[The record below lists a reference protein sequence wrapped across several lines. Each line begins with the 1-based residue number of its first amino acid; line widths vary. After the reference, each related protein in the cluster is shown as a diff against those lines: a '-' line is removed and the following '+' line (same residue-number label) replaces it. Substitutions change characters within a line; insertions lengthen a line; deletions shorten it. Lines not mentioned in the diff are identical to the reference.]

1 MVESAEHRGVFITH
15 ATEDDEIA
23 RQLRIHLEGEGL
35 RCWVDS
41 ERLRPGRR
49 LKETIESAIQEAQG
63 QLVLLT
69 PRAIQ
74 DHKEWIR
81 QEIEWGREVEAESEG
96 RFALVPVLWGL
107 TKDELPE
114 DLQGLAARR
123 MVDTDAGARLGFAVR
138 EVLFGLGLT
147 ESPGLPVVPKHV
159 GEVHELVVQVTA
171 PRLVEEQDEAGI
183 IRRRVHGEVALEL
196 RLPGAEP
203 TAPGEPAPF
212 RAPVGTLEAD
222 ELRWY
227 LESFYLWPAEAFQER
242 AAGIEANLPVWG
254 KALWQTVLEATGGAA
269 LVERWLEASE
279 APGQRRLLTIQAARP
294 AAGDAEAA
302 QGVAALFALPWEL
315 AWDAE
320 DQDFLVK
327 LKPHVALRRRLTGG
341 RKKTDLPAAQD
352 QLRVLMVV
360 ARPEK
365 AGLIDPGATVS
376 AVLDAIE
383 PLGTTVK
390 LDVLRPPTAAA
401 LAEALRAAWDNR
413 KPYHVL
419 HFDGHGVYDRQQG
432 LGLLCFEHPDPAK
445 RAAGEVERVS
455 GAELR
460 ERLGQVHLP
469 LALLEACQSG
479 EAGEDA
485 ESAVAAALLAAG
497 ARSVLAMSHS
507 VLVTAAQRFS
517 GALYRGICDG
527 LSVAEAV
534 TTARHALLQ
543 DPRRGQAGGGH
554 ELSLRD
560 WFVPVLLQRGDDPVL
575 LPGGA
580 AYRAQPSFAGV
591 RVRQLSS
598 LPPRPNHGFFGRLR
612 ERLAVERGLEDHRRV
627 LLLGVGGQG
636 KTTLA
641 GECARWLVRTGRFSG
656 GVAFASVE
664 GLVSLAA
671 LVEELGKGLMGPDF
685 RVVGAAGEGEA
696 GRLAEADLEAAVR
709 RLVARVRRE
718 PSLVV
723 IDNLESLLPP
733 PEDAPAAEHAV
744 FDGELLQG
752 VLDLAVA
759 LSEAGESRVLL
770 TCREAVGDA
779 RFAEGPETRVV
790 KVGGLSTREGV
801 ALVGEVCRLEGV
813 LPEGELSAKDTK
825 TLEPLTELVEAVQGH
840 ARSLVLLPPLLRERG
855 IGAVREDLQALMA
868 ELERR
873 HPGERERSLYA
884 SVRLSLDRLPGR
896 WRERLPRLGVLRGGV
911 FDQTMRILLELE
923 TEEAGELAR
932 ALEARALVEREGA
945 YLRFHP
951 GLVGVLA
958 GELTAEQRA
967 AAWEWAVEAYD
978 ALVQFLYQQKDG
990 PQRGRWVVLAV
1001 AELPNL
1007 VAVLHAL
1014 AGRAQAQPELVNR
1027 VIGYATRLEG
1037 LLQSTPKQKVLGQ
1050 VARVREGLA
1059 TGLQAGGHGWH
1070 IAMGAR
1076 YDRLLQTGDLH
1087 GALTVAWELVRAHE
1101 QAQGTTVLARYDRA
1115 ESWIRLG
1122 RVLRSA
1128 RQPDQ
1133 AFRAVERAR
1142 AGFEALG
1149 AEGNVGAARMAG
1161 LCLGDGADC
1170 LRDLGQYE
1178 AAAERYKRSI
1188 NLDLAHDRRRDA
1200 AAGRG
1205 QLATCLML
1213 QGRLEDAL
1221 AGWQQARREF
1231 EALGESAMVAA
1242 AWHQIGM
1249 VFQENR
1255 WWDQA
1260 QDAYSRSL
1268 ELKQQRGDKR
1278 GMCSSMN
1285 QLAIVA
1291 AGAGRLEEAVRWD
1304 RRAVQL
1310 SMELGDRG
1318 NESVGRNNL
1327 ALHLRQLGQLAEA
1340 ATEVR
1345 MAIAIAMNEDL
1356 GLGTEP
1362 WKSWGN
1368 LLDIATAQGDPTTA
1382 AHARSKAMHW
1392 YRRWRAQ
1399 GGAPQTPGAKL
1410 TAQAQQ
1416 DLQDGKGPQAAAAL
1430 DTLAD
1435 RPDLSQRFAPL
1446 ARALAH
1452 LCRGDPAAARQLL
1465 PSLHYRDAVEL
1476 SLLLDPPP

>member
-49 LKETIESAIQEAQG
+49 LKESIESAIHEAQG

-81 QEIEWGREVEAESEG
+81 QEIEWGREAEEKYEE

-107 TKDELPE
+107 TKYELPE
-114 DLQGLAARR
+114 DLQELAARR

-159 GEVHELVVQVTA
+159 GEVHELVVHVSA
-171 PRLVEEQDEAGI
+171 PRLVEEEDDKGI
-183 IRRRVHGEVALEL
+183 IRSRVHGGVALEL

-203 TAPGEPAPF
+203 TALGEPADF
-212 RAPVGTLEAD
+212 RSPVGTLEAD

-242 AAGIEANLPVWG
+242 AAGIEARLPVWG
-254 KALWQTVLEATGGAA
+254 KALWQAVLEATGGEA
-269 LVERWLEASE
+269 LVERWLAASE
-279 APGQRRLLTIQAARP
+279 APGQRRLLTIQAERP

-341 RKKTDLPAAQD
+341 RKKADLPAAQD

-376 AVLDAIE
+376 AVLDAVE
-383 PLGTTVK
+383 PLGTTVQ

-401 LAEALRAAWDNR
+401 LAEALRTAWDSGR
-413 KPYHVL
+413 PYHVL
-419 HFDGHGVYDRQQG
+419 HFNGHGVYDRHQG

-455 GAELR
+455 GEELR
-460 ERLGQVHLP
+460 KRLGQVHLP

-580 AYRAQPSFAGV
+580 EYRAQPSFAGV

-598 LPPRPNHGFFGRLR
+598 LPAPPNHGFFGRLR

-671 LVEELGKGLMGPDF
+671 LVEELGKGLLGRDF

-696 GRLAEADLEAAVR
+696 GRLADADREAAVR
-709 RLVARVRRE
+709 RLVARARRE
-718 PSLVV
+718 ASLVV

-733 PEDAPAAEHAV
+733 PEDAPAAEKAV
-744 FDGELLQG
+744 FDEDLLQG

-759 LSEAGESRVLL
+759 LSEAGDSRVVL
-770 TCREAVGDA
+770 TCREAVGDG

-801 ALVGEVCRLEGV
+801 ALVGEVCRIQGVLPEGV
-813 LPEGELSAKDTK
+813 LPEADTK
-825 TLEPLTELVEAVQGH
+825 VLEPLTELVEAVQGH

-855 IGAVREDLQALMA
+855 VEAVSRDLHALMA

-884 SVRLSLDRLPGR
+884 SVRLSLDRLPRR

-911 FDQTMRILLELE
+911 FDQMVRRLLELE
-923 TEEAGELAR
+923 EEEARELAR

-958 GELTAEQRA
+958 GELGEEERA
-967 AAWEWAVEAYD
+967 AAWEQSVEAYVE
-978 ALVQFLYQQKDG
+978 LVRFLYEQQFG
-990 PQRGRWVVLAV
+990 PRRGHWVALAV

-1014 AGRAQAQPELVNR
+1014 AERTQAQPEFVDA
-1027 VIGYATRLEG
+1027 VIDYATSLEG
-1037 LLQSTPKQKVLGQ
+1037 LLQTTPKRKALGQ
-1050 VARVREGLA
+1050 VARAREGLA
-1059 TGLQAGGHGWH
+1059 AGRQPGSHGWH

-1076 YDRLLQTGDLH
+1076 FDRLVQAGDLQ
-1087 GALTVAWELVRAHE
+1087 GALAVAQELVRVHE
-1101 QAQGTTVLARYDRA
+1101 WVQGDTEVERYDRA
-1115 ESWIRLG
+1115 QAWFKLG
-1122 RVLRSA
+1122 RVLLIA
-1128 RQPDQ
+1128 RQPEQ
-1133 AFRAVERAR
+1133 AFRAVEQAR

-1149 AEGNVGAARMAG
+1149 TEGIADGARMAAV
-1161 LCLGDGADC
+1161 CLAAGADC
-1170 LRDLGQYE
+1170 LRDLGQHD
-1178 AAAERYKRSI
+1178 AAAERHEQGIS
-1188 NLDLAHDRRRDA
+1188 LALELGDQRQA
-1200 AAGRG
+1200 AAARG
-1205 QLATCLML
+1205 NLATCRML
-1213 QGRLEDAL
+1213 QGRLAEAL
-1221 AGWQQARREF
+1221 AGWQQARRDF
-1231 EALGESAMVAA
+1231 EALGEPAAVAT

-1249 VFQENR
+1249 VLEMNGQ
-1255 WWDQA
+1255 WDRA
-1260 QDAYSRSL
+1260 QDAYTRAV
-1268 ELKQQRGDKR
+1268 ELYQGQGNTRHMRG
-1278 GMCSSMN
+1278 SVS
-1285 QLAIVA
+1285 QLAVVAGA
-1291 AGAGRLEEAVRWD
+1291 AGRQEEAVRWG
-1304 RRAVQL
+1304 RRALEL
-1310 SMELGDRG
+1310 SLKLRDRSS
-1318 NESVGRNNL
+1318 EAHDRNNL
-1327 ALHLRQLGQLAEA
+1327 AADLLNLGQLTEA

-1345 MAIAIAMNEDL
+1345 QAIAIKEDI
-1356 GLGTEP
+1356 GLGIEP
-1362 WKSWGN
+1362 WTSWAI
-1368 LLDIATAQGDPTTA
+1368 LHDIASAQGDPTTA
-1382 AHARSKAMHW
+1382 AHARSKAMDW

-1399 GGAPQTPGAKL
+1399 GGAPQTPGAQL

-1416 DLQDGKGPQAAAAL
+1416 ALQDNKGPQFAAEL

-1435 RPDLSQRFAPL
+1435 RPDLPKPL
-1446 ARALAH
+1446 YPLLSALAH
-1452 LCRGDPAAARQLL
+1452 LCRGDSAAAHQLL
-1465 PSLHYRDAVEL
+1465 PTLDVRDEYEL

>member
-1 MVESAEHRGVFITH
+1 MVASEAHRRVFITH

-49 LKETIESAIQEAQG
+49 LAESIESAIHEAQG

-81 QEIEWGREVEAESEG
+81 QEIQWGREAEEKSGG

-114 DLQGLAARR
+114 DLQELAARR

-159 GEVHELVVQVTA
+159 GEVHELVVHVTA
-171 PRLVEEQDEAGI
+171 PRLVEAQDEAGH
-183 IRRRVHGEVALEL
+183 IRRRVHGGVALEL

-227 LESFYLWPAEAFQER
+227 LESYHLWPAEAFEER
-242 AAGIEANLPVWG
+242 ATGIEARLPVWG
-254 KALWQTVLEATGGAA
+254 KALWQAVLEATGGAA
-269 LVERWLEASE
+269 LVEQWLEASE
-279 APGQRRLLTIQAARP
+279 APGQRRLLTIQAGRP

-302 QGVAALFALPWEL
+302 KGVAALFALPWEL
-315 AWDAE
+315 ALDAE

-327 LKPHVALRRRLTGG
+327 LKPHVAIRRRLTGG
-341 RKKTDLPAAQD
+341 RKKADLPPAQD

-376 AVLDAIE
+376 AVLDAVE
-383 PLGTTVK
+383 PLGTTVQ

-401 LAEALRAAWDNR
+401 LAEALRTAWDGGR
-413 KPYHVL
+413 PYHVL
-419 HFDGHGVYDRQQG
+419 HFNGHGVYDRHQG
-432 LGLLCFEHPDPAK
+432 LGLLCFEHPDPEK

-534 TTARHALLQ
+534 ATARHALLQ

-641 GECARWLVRTGRFSG
+641 GECVRWLVRTGRFSG

-696 GRLAEADLEAAVR
+696 GRLAEADREAAVR
-709 RLVARVRRE
+709 RLVARARRE

-733 PEDAPAAEHAV
+733 PEDAPAAEKAV
-744 FDGELLQG
+744 FDDDLLQG

-759 LSEAGESRVLL
+759 LSEAGDSRVVL
-770 TCREAVGDA
+770 TCREAVGDG

-813 LPEGELSAKDTK
+813 LPEGDLSAADTR
-825 TLEPLTELVEAVQGH
+825 TLEPLEELVEAVQGH

-855 IGAVREDLQALMA
+855 VGAVREDLQALMA

-911 FDQTMRILLELE
+911 FDPMVGMLLELE
-923 TEEAGELAR
+923 TDEAGELAR

-967 AAWEWAVEAYD
+967 AAWERAVGVYV
-978 ALVQFLYQQKDG
+978 ALVEFLYEERFG
-990 PQRGRWVVLAV
+990 PQGGHWVALAV

-1007 VAVLHAL
+1007 VAVLHGL
-1014 AGRAQAQPELVNR
+1014 AERAQAQPELVDE
-1027 VIGYATRLEG
+1027 VIDYATRLEG
-1037 LLQSTPKQKVLGQ
+1037 LLENTPKQRALRQ
-1050 VARVREGLA
+1050 VAQVREGLA
-1059 TGLQAGGHGWH
+1059 TGRQAGGHGWH
-1070 IAMGAR
+1070 LAMGAR
-1076 YDRLLQTGDLH
+1076 CDRLLQAGDLR
-1087 GALTVAWELVRAHE
+1087 GALGVAQELVRVHE
-1101 QAQGTTVLARYDRA
+1101 QAQSDTVMGRFDRA
-1115 ESWIRLG
+1115 QAWFTLG
-1122 RVLRSA
+1122 RVLKHA
-1128 RQPDQ
+1128 RQPES
-1133 AFRAVERAR
+1133 AFAAVERAR
-1142 AGFEALG
+1142 AGFDALG
-1149 AEGNVGAARMAG
+1149 AEEDAAAARMAAV
-1161 LCLGDGADC
+1161 CLTEGADC
-1170 LRDLGQYE
+1170 LVNLGQYD
-1178 AAAERYKRSI
+1178 AAAERYESNI
-1188 NLDLAHDRRRDA
+1188 ALALEIGDQRQA
-1200 AAGRG
+1200 ATGRG
-1205 QLATCLML
+1205 QLATCRML
-1213 QGRLEDAL
+1213 QGRLEEAH
-1221 AGWQQARREF
+1221 AGWQQARRDF
-1231 EALGESAMVAA
+1231 EALGEPAAVAT

-1249 VFQENR
+1249 VLQEGR
-1255 WWDQA
+1255 QWDQA
-1260 QDAYSRSL
+1260 QDAYTRSL
-1268 ELKQQRGDKR
+1268 QLKQQRGDKR
-1278 GMCSSMN
+1278 GMCNSMTH
-1285 QLAIVA
+1285 LGVV
-1291 AGAGRLEEAVRWD
+1291 AGASGRLEEAVHWD
-1304 RRAVQL
+1304 RRAVEL
-1310 SMELGDRG
+1310 DLELGDRSS
-1318 NESVGRNNL
+1318 EALDRNNL
-1327 ALHLRQLGQLAEA
+1327 ALHLQQLGQLTEA

-1345 MAIAIAMNEDL
+1345 LAIAIKEDL
-1356 GLGTEP
+1356 GLGTKP
-1362 WKSWGN
+1362 WTSWAI
-1368 LLDIATAQGDPTTA
+1368 LHDIATAQHDPTTA
-1382 AHARSKAMHW
+1382 AHARSKAMDW

-1399 GGAPQTPGAKL
+1399 GGAPQSNGMQLIGPVQ
-1410 TAQAQQ
+1410 QA
-1416 DLQDGKGPQAAAAL
+1416 LQDNNGPQAAAEL

-1435 RPDLSQRFAPL
+1435 RPDLPAWVPPL

-1452 LCRGDPAAARQLL
+1452 LCRGDPAAARELL
-1465 PSLHYRDAVEL
+1465 PTINLLDAVEL